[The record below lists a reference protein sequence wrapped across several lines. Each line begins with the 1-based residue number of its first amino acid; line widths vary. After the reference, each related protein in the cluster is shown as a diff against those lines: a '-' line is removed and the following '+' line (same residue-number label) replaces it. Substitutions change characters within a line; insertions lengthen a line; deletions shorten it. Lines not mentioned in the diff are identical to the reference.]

1 MEASQFKS
9 DQYVRFCPGCGDHAI
24 CMALQKAMA
33 QIGIPTHKIAVISGI
48 GCSSRM
54 PHYLNTYGF
63 NTIHGRAGAV
73 ATGVK
78 TSHPE
83 LTVWQMSG
91 DGDRSPSAATISFTR
106 FVVTWTSISVSL
118 TTVSTV

>member
-9 DQYVRFCPGCGDHAI
+9 NQYVKFCPGCGDHAI

-33 QIGIPTHKIAVISGI
+33 EVGVPTHQTVVISGI

-63 NTIHGRAGAV
+63 KPGILPLEGKVPDKQKETLQCPCRGGSGWRHHH
-73 ATGVK
+73 K
-78 TSHPE
+78 LP
-83 LTVWQMSG
+83 LTEYVQ
-91 DGDRSPSAATISFTR
+91 R
-106 FVVTWTSISVSL
+106 
-118 TTVSTV
+118 